1 MTNPVDYASRLVA
14 VPSVSVQ
21 SNSAVTDVVQSILE
35 SLGFEV
41 ERQEFPDQHGVPKAN
56 VIGKLGAGTG
66 GIAYFGHTDVVP
78 AETWSIAEH
87 GPFDP
92 TVRNGRLYGRGS
104 CDMKGSVACAL
115 AAAGRLGAET
125 LREPVYIVCTADEEV
140 GFHGARHVVEHS
152 KFYREM
158 VAAQTRAIIGEPTE
172 LKVVHAHKGIYGF
185 RAIAH
190 GKAAHSSTRE
200 GTNANLIMIPFLQEM
215 KRIHDETLRDPR
227 WLNEDFDPPWISW
240 NLGMNDR
247 NCAVNITAPISICTV
262 YFRPMPGQDGN
273 ELVAQAKAIAD
284 RIGLEFHLECA
295 GQPLYSDPNSEY
307 VRETLNL
314 VDESQSRTVGY
325 GTDGVMFT
333 ELQQILVL
341 GPGSIRQAHTDDEW
355 ISLDQLNKGTDVFE
369 HLFRRW
375 SLP

>member
-1 MTNPVDYASRLVA
+1 
-14 VPSVSVQ
+14 
-21 SNSAVTDVVQSILE
+21 
-35 SLGFEV
+35 
-41 ERQEFPDQHGVPKAN
+41 
-56 VIGKLGAGTG
+56 
-66 GIAYFGHTDVVP
+66 
-78 AETWSIAEH
+78 
-87 GPFDP
+87 
-92 TVRNGRLYGRGS
+92 
-104 CDMKGSVACAL
+104 
-115 AAAGRLGAET
+115 
-125 LREPVYIVCTADEEV
+125 
-140 GFHGARHVVEHS
+140 
-152 KFYREM
+152 
-158 VAAQTRAIIGEPTE
+158 
-172 LKVVHAHKGIYGF
+172 
-185 RAIAH
+185 
-190 GKAAHSSTRE
+190 
-200 GTNANLIMIPFLQEM
+200 MIPFLQEM

-307 VRETLNL
+307 VRETLKL